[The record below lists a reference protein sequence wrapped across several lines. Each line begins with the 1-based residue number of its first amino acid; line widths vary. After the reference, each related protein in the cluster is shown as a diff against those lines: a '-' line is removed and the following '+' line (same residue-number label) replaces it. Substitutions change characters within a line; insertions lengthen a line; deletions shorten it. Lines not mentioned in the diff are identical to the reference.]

1 MPNLR
6 AAHLHPFI
14 RNLGVISIAVVVMA
28 GCASTPAPTQQIAL
42 ANTAITSANSD
53 GGNEFAPTQLKS
65 AIDKLAA
72 AQRAMGEK
80 DYALAK
86 QLAEQAQVDAQL
98 ASAIATSTK
107 AKKAADALQD
117 SSRVLRQEINR
128 QAN

>member
-6 AAHLHPFI
+6 AVHLHPFI
-14 RNLGVISIAVVVMA
+14 RNLSVISIAVVVMA

>member
-1 MPNLR
+1 MKIH
-6 AAHLHPFI
+6 HLVRPHQLI
-14 RNLGVISIAVVVMA
+14 HSLSITAGAVIFMA
-28 GCASTPAPTQQIAL
+28 GCASTPAPTQQIAA
-42 ANTAITSANSD
+42 ANTAITSANSA
-53 GGNEFAPTQLKS
+53 GGNEFAPVELKS

-72 AQRAMGEK
+72 AERAMSEK
-80 DYALAK
+80 DYELAK

-98 ASAIATSTK
+98 ASAKASSAK